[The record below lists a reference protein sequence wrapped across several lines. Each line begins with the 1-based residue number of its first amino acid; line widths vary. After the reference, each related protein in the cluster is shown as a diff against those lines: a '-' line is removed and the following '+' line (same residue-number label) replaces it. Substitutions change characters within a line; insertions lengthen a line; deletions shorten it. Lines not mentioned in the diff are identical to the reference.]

1 MSKVISGI
9 SMSLDGFV
17 TGPNV
22 SREQQLGDGGQV
34 LHQWLHEPD
43 PLDSELLAEMGA
55 NVGSILMGRL
65 SYDLAEGDGGWGDGG
80 PAGPAPCFVLTHNAP
95 APETVRAPSVF
106 TFVTD
111 GIHSAVEQAKA
122 AAGDKVVGVH
132 GASAAQQ
139 CLAAGLMDEI
149 QTQSG
154 PGPARQRHPA
164 VRASGRTVPARAHQ
178 RDQLFER
185 HPPALQGG
193 PLTASGFC
201 KPRAEGVGFEP
212 TMPITRHSRF
222 RRRHAPIRSVRGS
235 TG

>member
-22 SREQQLGDGGQV
+22 TREQQLGDGGDI
-34 LHQWLHEPD
+34 LHQWLTQPD
-43 PLDSELLAEMGA
+43 PRDTELLDGMGEEL
-55 NVGSILMGRL
+55 GSILMGRR

-80 PAGPAPCFVLTHNAP
+80 PGGPAPCFVLTHNPPDP
-95 APETVRAPSVF
+95 ATVRAPSVF

-149 QTQSG
+149 QINLVPVLLGSG
-154 PGPARQRHPA
+154 TR
-164 VRASGRTVPARAHQ
+164 
-178 RDQLFER
+178 LFDHLGGQFRLER
-185 HPPALQGG
+185 PQVIDSPNATHLRYR
-193 PLTASGFC
+193 L
-201 KPRAEGVGFEP
+201 
-212 TMPITRHSRF
+212 
-222 RRRHAPIRSVRGS
+222 IR
-235 TG
+235 

>member
-1 MSKVISGI
+1 MSKVISGM

-22 SREQQLGDGGQV
+22 NRAQQLGDGGQV

-43 PLDSELLAEMGA
+43 PRDIELLAGMREG
-55 NVGSILMGRL
+55 VGSILMGRR
-65 SYDLAEGDGGWGDGG
+65 SYDLAEGDGGWYDGG
-80 PAGPAPCFVLTHNAP
+80 PAGQVPCFVLTHNPP

-111 GIHSAVEQAKA
+111 GIHSAVQQAKA

-149 QTQSG
+149 QVHLAPVLLGSG
-154 PGPARQRHPA
+154 TRLF
-164 VRASGRTVPARAHQ
+164 
-178 RDQLFER
+178 DQL
-185 HPPALQGG
+185 GG
-193 PLTASGFC
+193 QFQLKRTNVIDTPNATHL
-201 KPRAEGVGFEP
+201 
-212 TMPITRHSRF
+212 RF
-222 RRRHAPIRSVRGS
+222 TVIR
-235 TG
+235 